1 MEQEDYNMNVKT
13 KMLCVLLSVLFLTMQ
28 SGIVVSIPTGSFTTT
43 DSMTP
48 AADYDFASRR
58 SPINLLVYNEY
69 SDLSP
74 TGEWKNTMNAILEVY
89 GPAFDYE
96 NLTDYTQLNS
106 MINDFD
112 VFLIPE
118 QETASISQSETIGSA
133 WAGIL
138 ADFVAAGGILISL
151 DGGTSIPQTGA
162 KILNATNLLKTYN
175 EQIVTSSSINV
186 VNAADALAFGVAS
199 SFTGPN
205 AVIAVDVNDG
215 DIIFEHGASHKAVV
229 VHKAMGVGHIVLIGT
244 DFNTPDVNVKEL
256 LANAIRLTRLAVFD
270 DTHNQQ
276 GTPIDQLSI
285 LATELTVHGFA
296 IATMGTWDDAL
307 VAHCNIL
314 VVPNSGFTPMPFSSH
329 ELDVA
334 EEFVSGGGGLWIM
347 SDYWDYGNTT
357 DSLLQRFGYERNYSN
372 HYFADTDDNT
382 GNQYQPTFGSGNV
395 ANHSATIGA
404 GTIQL
409 FGATAFD
416 TIPADAIPLIWSD
429 SDGTAIW
436 GTGPDEASG
445 LALAAASHYGAGRV
459 VAMSDGNW
467 ATDTYFSNLDNNEF
481 AASIAIWLSAA
492 GIPEKTILFEQSH
505 SPYASVASLAEFARM
520 LSFNGFNIQWEFTFS
535 EALINQANIVVNIDG
550 NSNYSA
556 VEKSMLLS
564 FVANGGGLF
573 MLCDWSSF
581 NVQTNDIISGFGMEV
596 NGTSYLMDE
605 DDGWVDSPTNGSYIA
620 YDNGNIASH
629 PIMNGVSRIEIDR
642 GCGFS
647 SIGSGTALV
656 RTDNDGTSF
665 WFSGEAANAIPVIA
679 VTSYQFGRVV
689 VVPDINFLSTGDPD
703 GDSYPQLY
711 DSSNDVFL
719 ANAFYWLIENR
730 APIVEVL
737 FPNGGEVLN
746 GTQTVSWTA
755 VDPNPFDSLTFDVY
769 YSDNNGSDWTP
780 LALGLT
786 LQQYE
791 WNTTQHDDG
800 TTYKIRV
807 VASDGALQ
815 GQDSSDNPFELDNFA
830 GPGFPLDPL
839 LLVLIGGAVL
849 AIVIVLVVLT
859 KRKGGSKK

>member
-1 MEQEDYNMNVKT
+1 MEQEDYNMNMKM
-13 KMLCVLLSVLFLTMQ
+13 KMLCVLLSVLFLTVQ
-28 SGIVVSIPTGSFTTT
+28 IGIVASIPAGSFTTT

-48 AADYDFASRR
+48 AAEYDFASRR
-58 SPINLLVYNEY
+58 SPISILVYNEY

-89 GPAFDYE
+89 GPAFEYE
-96 NLTDYTQLNS
+96 NLTDYAQLNS

-118 QETASISQSETIGSA
+118 QETASIAQSETIGSA

-151 DGGTSIPQTGA
+151 DGGTAISQTGA

-175 EQIVTSSSINV
+175 EELVTGNSIDV
-186 VNAADALAFGVAS
+186 VNTADALAFGVES
-199 SFTGPN
+199 SFAGPN

-215 DIIFEHGASHKAVV
+215 DIIFEHGISHKAVV
-229 VHKAMGVGHIVLIGT
+229 VHKAMDAGHVVLIGT

-276 GTPIDQLSI
+276 STPLGQLGL

-296 IATMGTWDDAL
+296 ISTMGIWDDAL
-307 VAHCNIL
+307 VSQCDVF

-329 ELDVA
+329 ESDVV
-334 EEFVSGGGGLWIM
+334 EEFVSSGGGLWIM
-347 SDYWDYGNTT
+347 SDYWDYGNST
-357 DSLLQRFGYERNYSN
+357 DSLLQRFGYERNYS
-372 HYFADTDDNT
+372 HYYFADTDDNT
-382 GNQYQPTFGSGNV
+382 GNQNQPTFGSGNV
-395 ANHSATIGA
+395 ANHSATIGV

-409 FGATAFD
+409 FGPTAFE
-416 TIPADAIPLIWSD
+416 TIPAGAVPLVWSD

-436 GTGPDEASG
+436 SGTSDLASG

-459 VAMSDGNW
+459 IAMTDGDW
-467 ATDTYFSNLDNNEF
+467 ATDTYFSTSDNNEF

-505 SPYASVASLAEFARM
+505 GPFASVASLAEFARM
-520 LSFNGFNIQWEFTFS
+520 LSFNGFNIRWESAFS
-535 EALINQANIVVNIDG
+535 EALINQANIVVNING
-550 NSNYSA
+550 NDNYSA
-556 VEKSMLLS
+556 AEKNVLLN
-564 FVANGGGLF
+564 FVGNGGGLF
-573 MLCDWSSF
+573 MLCDWTSYG
-581 NVQTNDIISGFGMEV
+581 VQTNDIISSFGLNV
-596 NGTSYLMDE
+596 NGVSYLIDE

-642 GCGFS
+642 GTGFS
-647 SIGSGTALV
+647 SIGSGTALI

-665 WFSGEAANAIPVIA
+665 WFSGGAANAIPVIA

-689 VVPDINFLSTGDPD
+689 VVPDINFLGTGDPD
-703 GDSYPQLY
+703 SDSYPQLY
-711 DSSNDVFL
+711 DSNNDVFL
-719 ANAFYWLIENR
+719 ANTFYWLVENR

-746 GTQTVSWTA
+746 GTRTVTWTA
-755 VDPNPFDSLTFDVY
+755 VDPNPLDDLTFDVF

-780 LALGLT
+780 LAVGLSV
-786 LQQYE
+786 QHYE

-800 TTYKIRV
+800 KLYKIRV

-830 GPGFPLDPL
+830 GPAFPLDPL
-839 LLVLIGGAVL
+839 LLALIGAAVVI
-849 AIVIVLVVLT
+849 IVIVLVVLN
-859 KRKGGSKK
+859 KKKGGSKK